1 MRQILDEIEIKV
13 LKIIENSDKAMG
25 TWAVEDKLKEEDIEV
40 SSATVGRILSKLE
53 NSEFL
58 EKHKNK
64 GRTITLEGKLAIKRA
79 ETINVINF
87 HQNKINEIISTEIL
101 GNFIM
106 IIQARK
112 AIEKETCRLATR
124 HITQAELDKLEVI
137 LDRQEEKL
145 TKGESIANE
154 DIDFHKT
161 IAKASRN
168 EILESM
174 YNIIATFKQQSM
186 VFEKLRKE
194 INSPNNTYHRKIYN
208 AIKNNDE
215 REAVKLMAEHIENLM
230 NDVLIYWN
238 SYSSNDNNIDH

>member
-145 TKGESIANE
+145 RKGESIANE

-174 YNIIATFKQQSM
+174 YSIIATFKQQSM

-215 REAVKLMAEHIENLM
+215 REAVKLMAEHMENLM

>member
-13 LKIIENSDKAMG
+13 LKIIENSDKPMG
-25 TWAVEDKLKEEDIEV
+25 TWAVEDKLKEDDIEV

-124 HITQAELDKLEVI
+124 HITKAELDKIEVI

-145 TKGESIANE
+145 KKGESIADE

-174 YNIIATFKQQSM
+174 YSIIATFKQQSM

-208 AIKNNDE
+208 AIKSNDE
-215 REAVKLMAEHIENLM
+215 REAVKLMAEHMENLM

>member
-13 LKIIENSDKAMG
+13 LKIIENSDKSMG
-25 TWAVEDKLKEEDIEV
+25 TWAVEDKLKEENVEV

-58 EKHKNK
+58 EKHQNK

-87 HQNKINEIISTEIL
+87 HQDKINEIISTNLLE
-101 GNFIM
+101 NFIM

-124 HITQAELDKLEVI
+124 YITKAELDKLEAI

-145 TKGESIANE
+145 LKGESIADE

-161 IAKASRN
+161 IAKSSRN

-186 VFEKLRKE
+186 VFEKLRKD
-194 INSPNNTYHRKIYN
+194 INSPINTYHRKIYN
-208 AIKNNDE
+208 AIKGKDE
-215 REAVKLMAEHIENLM
+215 SEAVKLMAEHMENLM

-238 SYSSNDNNIDH
+238 SYSKNDNNIDH